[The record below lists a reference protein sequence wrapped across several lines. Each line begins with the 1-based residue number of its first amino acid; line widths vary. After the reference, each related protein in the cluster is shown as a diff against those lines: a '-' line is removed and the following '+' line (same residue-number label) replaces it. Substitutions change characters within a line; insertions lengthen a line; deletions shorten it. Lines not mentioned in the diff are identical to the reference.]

1 MVQVR
6 VQRKGASFKDIAEQY
21 KIDVEEL
28 KRGTLNQMAIE
39 IVENSPVDSGTYVR
53 NHQMG
58 LRSGSFQAT
67 GRRDNDA
74 PRISRGD
81 AVNAQSEKATG
92 LSQLRD
98 DIKQADMSAESFVF
112 RNPMIYANKVE
123 SGWPSGAPGYAV
135 YSRSVREASRI
146 IQEVAQRIKSRNR

>member
-6 VQRKGASFKDIAEQY
+6 VQRKGAIFEDFAKEF

-28 KRGTLNQMAIE
+28 KRGVLNQMAVE
-39 IVENSPVDSGTYVR
+39 IVNNSPVDSGTYVR

-67 GRRDNDA
+67 GRRANDA

-81 AVNAQSEKATG
+81 AVNTQSEKAIG

-98 DIKQADMSAESFVF
+98 DIKQADLTAESFVF
-112 RNPMIYANKVE
+112 RNPMIYADKVE
-123 SGWPSGAPGYAV
+123 TGWATKPGYAV
-135 YSRSVREASRI
+135 YSKTVREAPRI
-146 IQEVAQRIKSRNR
+146 IQEVAQRIAARSR